1 MSNEQNLVHSVDPD
15 KYQLALDAVIEQMNS
30 FSNDPSNE
38 NLRLAYEQARQR
50 FIQISNMEKDE
61 YEKFLRL
68 KRFPSTTITDHRL
81 NVSNNDRIQHFQQS
95 WTHYLPKLY
104 LCSFIL
110 VFFFLT
116 LAIVCILIS
125 LR

>member
-1 MSNEQNLVHSVDPD
+1 MSNEQNSVHSFDQD
-15 KYQLALDAVIEQMNS
+15 KYQLALDAVIEQMN
-30 FSNDPSNE
+30 FLSNDPLND
-38 NLRLAYEQARQR
+38 NLRLSYEKARQR
-50 FIQISNMEKDE
+50 FIQISHMEKNE

-68 KRFPSTTITDHRL
+68 KRRPSIITDHRM
-81 NVSNNDRIQHFQQS
+81 NVSNEDRIQHFQQS
-95 WTHYLPKLY
+95 WSHFLPKLY

-125 LR
+125 LK